1 MNHLM
6 HQSYKSKQLNNTQ
19 KNRALKV
26 KNSPLELE
34 EYFKPITI
42 SIDDMYKLEE
52 KEIMKKRTI
61 TKNTWYDWYNYLMN
75 YILRPIKKSWVVLKT
90 IL

>member
-1 MNHLM
+1 
-6 HQSYKSKQLNNTQ
+6 
-19 KNRALKV
+19 
-26 KNSPLELE
+26 
-34 EYFKPITI
+34 
-42 SIDDMYKLEE
+42 MYKLEE